1 MDFSIVIPTLN
12 EEKLL
17 PNLLAQLS
25 SPQLRNKFN
34 YEIIVSDGG
43 SKDNTIVIAEKYA
56 DKVFVHKEKFRQ
68 NIAMGRNKGREF
80 AKSNILVFLSGDSI
94 ISDPESLFSRI
105 ISKVKNDKYV
115 AFTCAVKVFPNETK
129 FIDRVFQTFYNNYF
143 HSLNIIGVGMGRG
156 ECNVVK
162 SEIFDLLNG
171 YNENLIAGE
180 DFDFFKRV
188 RQKGK
193 IYFARDIF
201 IYESPRRYREV
212 GHFKLLLTWLI
223 NSIFVV
229 LAKKSLSKEWR
240 EVR

>member
-1 MDFSIVIPTLN
+1 MDFSIIIPTLN

-17 PNLLAQLS
+17 PKLLKQLS
-25 SPQLRNKFN
+25 SSDLKNKFD
-34 YEIIVSDGG
+34 YEIIISDGG
-43 SKDNTIVIAEKYA
+43 SKDNTILIAEKYA
-56 DKVFVHKEKFRQ
+56 NKVFVHKENFKQ

-80 AKSNILVFLSGDSI
+80 AKSEILVFLSGDSI
-94 ISDPESLFSRI
+94 IADPEKLFLRI
-105 ISKVKNDKYV
+105 IDKVKNDKYI
-115 AFTCAVKVFPNETK
+115 AFTCAVKVFPAETK

-143 HSLNIIGVGMGRG
+143 HSLNLIGVGMGRG

-171 YNENLIAGE
+171 YNEKIVAGE
-180 DFDFFKRV
+180 DFDFFKRI
-188 RQKGK
+188 RRKGK

-201 IYESPRRYREV
+201 IYESPRRYREF
-212 GHFKLLLTWLI
+212 GHFRLLLTWLI

-229 LAKKSLSKEWR
+229 LAKKSLSKVWR